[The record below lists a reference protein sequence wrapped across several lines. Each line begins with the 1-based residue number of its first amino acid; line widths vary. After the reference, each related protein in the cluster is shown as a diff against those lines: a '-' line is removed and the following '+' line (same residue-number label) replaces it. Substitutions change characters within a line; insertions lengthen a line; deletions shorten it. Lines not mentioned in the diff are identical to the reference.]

1 MGTAQPVLDMRPL
14 VSLDHIHKQHRL
26 GGQTVRALSDVCLEI
41 DPGEFVAVMGP
52 SGSGKSTLLSILGC
66 LDQPSRGHYFFRG
79 ENIFSQ
85 SKNRLSDLRN
95 RCIGFVFQN
104 FNLLPRL
111 TALENVGLPLFYRRE
126 PLRNPVARA
135 SAVLEQVGLGSR
147 IHHMPAQLSGGEQ
160 QRVAIARAIVNGLD
174 LLLADEPTGAL
185 DTSTRDAILALL
197 GELQR
202 AGLTVVLVTH
212 DPEVAVCARRT
223 IRLRDG
229 AIVGESDATPPYGF
243 DRVELQCDRSAMPI

>member
-1 MGTAQPVLDMRPL
+1 MSSL
-14 VSLDHIHKQHRL
+14 VTLDHIHKQHRL
-26 GGQTVRALSDVCLEI
+26 GGQSVHALSDVCLEI
-41 DPGEFVAVMGP
+41 DRAEFVAVVGP

-66 LDQPSRGHYFFRG
+66 LDQPSCGRYLLHG
-79 ENIFSQ
+79 ENVFAQ
-85 SKNRLSDLRN
+85 SKSRLSELRN
-95 RCIGFVFQN
+95 RRIGIVFQN

-111 TALENVGLPLFYRRE
+111 TALENVALPLFYRRE

-135 SAVLEQVGLGSR
+135 RAVLEEVGLGAR

-160 QRVAIARAIVNGLD
+160 QRVAIARAIVNGPA

-185 DTSTRDAILALL
+185 DTGTRDTILALL

-202 AGLTVVLVTH
+202 AARTIVLVTH
-212 DPEVAVCARRT
+212 DAEVASCARRT

-229 AIVGESDATPPYGF
+229 AIVGDSGHCGTARILTG
-243 DRVELQCDRSAMPI
+243 VGL

>member
-1 MGTAQPVLDMRPL
+1 MRSL
-14 VSLDHIHKQHRL
+14 VTLDHIHKQHRL
-26 GGQTVRALSDVCLEI
+26 GDQTVRALSDVSLKI
-41 DPGEFVAVMGP
+41 VRGEFVAVMGP

-66 LDQPSRGHYFFRG
+66 LDQPSRGRYFLDG
-79 ENIFSQ
+79 EDIFMQ
-85 SKNRLSDLRN
+85 SKGRLSELRN
-95 RCIGFVFQN
+95 RRIGFIFQN

-126 PLRNPVARA
+126 PLRNPTARA
-135 SAVLEQVGLGSR
+135 RAALEQVGLIEKRRNRGE
-147 IHHMPAQLSGGEQ
+147 QLSGGEQ
-160 QRVAIARAIVNGLD
+160 QRVAVARAIVNGPD

-212 DPEVAVCARRT
+212 DPEVAAYAWRR

-229 AIVGESDATPPYGF
+229 AIVGDQG
-243 DRVELQCDRSAMPI
+243 CDPTS